1 MLSFS
6 KIEDNRKINTLTF
19 QGKKDRIVK
28 EEFLMLLEIE
38 KLNLKKGIYDFNS
51 PLNDVSKNVQLI
63 NGSTFPDTLY
73 SNVILA
79 SHSGNSKI
87 SYFKNL
93 ERLEMGDSAIL
104 YYKNYKYKYK
114 LVRIYQELKDGSI
127 VIRREKKQNHLI
139 LITCDKRNTNL
150 QNVYV
155 FLRYSNLLD

>member
-1 MLSFS
+1 
-6 KIEDNRKINTLTF
+6 
-19 QGKKDRIVK
+19 
-28 EEFLMLLEIE
+28 MLLEIE

-127 VIRREKKQNHLI
+127 VIRREKNK
-139 LITCDKRNTNL
+139 IT
-150 QNVYV
+150 
-155 FLRYSNLLD
+155 

>member
-6 KIEDNRKINTLTF
+6 KIEDNQKINALTF
-19 QGKKDRIVK
+19 QGKKDKIVK
-28 EEFLMLLEIE
+28 EEFLMLLEIK
-38 KLNLKKGIYDFNS
+38 KLNLKKGIYDFAS
-51 PLNDVSKNVQLI
+51 PLNDVSKNIQLI
-63 NGSTFPDTLY
+63 NGSTFPDALY

-104 YYKNYKYKYK
+104 YYKNYKYEYK
-114 LVRIYQELKDGSI
+114 LVNIYQTLKDGTI
-127 VIRREKKQNHLI
+127 VIHREKKKHHLI
-139 LITCDKRNTNL
+139 LITCDKKNKNL

-155 FLRYSNLLD
+155 FLRYCSTIL